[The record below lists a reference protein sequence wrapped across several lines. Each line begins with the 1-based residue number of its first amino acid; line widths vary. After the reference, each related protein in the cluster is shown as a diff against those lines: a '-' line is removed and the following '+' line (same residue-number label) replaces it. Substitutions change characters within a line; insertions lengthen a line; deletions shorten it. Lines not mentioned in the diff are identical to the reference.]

1 MKGQGYISYGYPD
14 RFTWHN
20 AINCNKIPIHLLQL
34 DSIYMK
40 WIISGIIAVVA
51 AMFLYGVFT
60 AKSQLSDNVSVL
72 QVSSTY
78 QSMNPVS
85 RYGYEWVMKND
96 SIVNYSVI
104 KTNQLLDDL
113 KSQ

>member
-1 MKGQGYISYGYPD
+1 
-14 RFTWHN
+14 
-20 AINCNKIPIHLLQL
+20 
-34 DSIYMK
+34 MK
-40 WIISGIIAVVA
+40 WIMSAIIAVVA
-51 AMFLYGVFT
+51 ALLLYGVFT
-60 AKSQLSDNVSVL
+60 AKVQVSDGASVI

-104 KTNQLLDDL
+104 KTNQVIDDL
-113 KSQ
+113 KPQ